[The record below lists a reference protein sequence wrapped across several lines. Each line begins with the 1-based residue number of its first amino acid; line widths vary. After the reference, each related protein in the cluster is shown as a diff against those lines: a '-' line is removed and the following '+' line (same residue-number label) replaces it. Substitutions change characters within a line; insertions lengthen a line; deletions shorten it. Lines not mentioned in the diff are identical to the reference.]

1 MTFDMKIREERK
13 EAAFETKV
21 ENTIEIA
28 KEFNADHNTI
38 IMLLQK
44 KVNLSLEE
52 AEEALKEYESEKLL
66 DK

>member
-1 MTFDMKIREERK
+1 MKIREERK

-21 ENTIEIA
+21 ENTIEIV

>member
-1 MTFDMKIREERK
+1 MKIREERK

>member
-1 MTFDMKIREERK
+1 MTFEMKIREERRK
-13 EAAFETKV
+13 TAIET
-21 ENTIEIA
+21 TIEVA

-44 KVNLSLEE
+44 NFNLSLEE

>member
-1 MTFDMKIREERK
+1 MKIREERR
-13 EAAFETKV
+13 ETAI
-21 ENTIEIA
+21 ETTIEVA

-44 KVNLSLEE
+44 NFNLSLEE

>member
-1 MTFDMKIREERK
+1 MTFEMKIREERR
-13 EAAFETKV
+13 ETAI
-21 ENTIEIA
+21 ETTIEVA

-44 KVNLSLEE
+44 NFNLSLEE

>member
-1 MTFDMKIREERK
+1 MKIREERK
-13 EAAFETKV
+13 EAAFETKA

>member
-1 MTFDMKIREERK
+1 MTLEMKIREEKR
-13 EAAFETKV
+13 ETAI
-21 ENTIEIA
+21 ETTIEVA

>member
-1 MTFDMKIREERK
+1 MTLEMKIREEKR
-13 EAAFETKV
+13 ETAI
-21 ENTIEIA
+21 ETTIEIA

-44 KVNLSLEE
+44 KINLSLEE
-52 AEEALKEYESEKLL
+52 AEEALNEYESEKLL

>member
-1 MTFDMKIREERK
+1 MKIREERK

-52 AEEALKEYESEKLL
+52 AEEALNEYESEKLL

>member
-1 MTFDMKIREERK
+1 MTFEMKIREERR
-13 EAAFETKV
+13 EAAI

-44 KVNLSLEE
+44 NFNLSPKE
-52 AEEALKEYESEKLL
+52 AEETLNDYEAEEQNK
-66 DK
+66 

>member
-1 MTFDMKIREERK
+1 MTLEMKIREERR
-13 EAAFETKV
+13 EAKLEGA
-21 ENTIEIA
+21 IEVA